1 MIHLECVRRQII
13 SMQLQRKLHNNNLGN
28 CYVSS
33 GQTKRKKAGQQATPA
48 DEPWK
53 LLYSVLNWGSA
64 PALQLQKYEKVRITN
79 QAEYQTISRL
89 ARHCTTQSH
98 CHPQQV
104 KKVKHSKP
112 VIPSGEDSHTNVS

>member
-53 LLYSVLNWGSA
+53 SLYSVLNWGSA
-64 PALQLQKYEKVRITN
+64 PALHLQKYEKVRITN

-89 ARHCTTQSH
+89 ATVPHNHIALLNMSN
-98 CHPQQV
+98 
-104 KKVKHSKP
+104 K
-112 VIPSGEDSHTNVS
+112 

>member
-53 LLYSVLNWGSA
+53 SLYSVLNWGSA
-64 PALQLQKYEKVRITN
+64 PALKSAIAPPHTQSSLEPMDLACPVSIPQLQYLTSCFKRPPPPTQN
-79 QAEYQTISRL
+79 LQAVETF
-89 ARHCTTQSH
+89 
-98 CHPQQV
+98 
-104 KKVKHSKP
+104 
-112 VIPSGEDSHTNVS
+112 

>member
-1 MIHLECVRRQII
+1 MSVPAKPKERRQV
-13 SMQLQRKLHNNNLGN
+13 SKQHQLMNPGN
-28 CYVSS
+28 YC
-33 GQTKRKKAGQQATPA
+33 T
-48 DEPWK
+48 
-53 LLYSVLNWGSA
+53 VLNWGSA

-89 ARHCTTQSH
+89 AGHCTTQSH

-112 VIPSGEDSHTNVS
+112 VVSSGEDSHTNVS